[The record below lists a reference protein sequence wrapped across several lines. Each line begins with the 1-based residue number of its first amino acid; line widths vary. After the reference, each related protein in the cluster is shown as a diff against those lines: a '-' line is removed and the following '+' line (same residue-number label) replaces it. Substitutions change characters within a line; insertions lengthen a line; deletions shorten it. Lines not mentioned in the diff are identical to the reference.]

1 MREFSSSN
9 GVRALGKYTLLEKL
23 GEGYLGPVY
32 KGFDQDLGRAV
43 AIRILCDG
51 IKWDTNVEELFH
63 SECRA
68 VAGLQHPN
76 IATIFEVGKE
86 GTTHY
91 IVMESLESG
100 NLQGLIAEKPSMPAE
115 AKLSVMVQV
124 VEGLSHAHRNGILH
138 RDLGPGKI
146 HVSADGSV
154 KIRDFAITQI
164 LMKHLPHPIVRWGA
178 PIYLSP
184 EQIQQKGCDERSDIF
199 SAGLVFYE
207 LFTYFH
213 PFHDANG
220 NKALDNIVLDTP
232 IPTFERFP
240 DVPPGLWSL
249 LKTCMARD
257 PGERYQSMD
266 ELLSACRDL
275 QKSLAEDTQLMLA
288 ELYASLAILKKAVE
302 QPNASESIV
311 DLFRDIQEMSRGD
324 KKADYIALDR
334 LITALIEQYPVI
346 QAEADAPDSVGPQF
360 LPEIIE
366 TAIPAGVDSTPLAAP
381 VESGDVPLQEKPA
394 PTTLASSHPNPAFE
408 TADGPQVPS
417 SERVEPEKAECPE
430 TNLPV
435 LEDLISEAQHSAM
448 RFDVGS
454 EANKPPAATSRYRR
468 IPRPS
473 YRAVAALLSILVIAA
488 AAYIVLGTEA
498 CTHFRSTWDVIL
510 ENFRMTVKAAV
521 PHPEPTNA
529 GDPPTAAEMQGISST
544 TNPLKEGTLS
554 TLKEFE
560 EEQRGSNS
568 EMATSQPPRGLLG
581 RVETLINTGKL
592 QAAKVELNKLQKA
605 YPRSPDVLALHKQLR
620 TKSSL
625 EAQDRAREEE
635 HKNAV
640 RKQREDAWN
649 RRLIELFARGNYS
662 EAGNELNRWLAEDP
676 GNSRAQD
683 FGAKLEKI
691 ERDFRII
698 NSALSESRYQDALDA
713 LRSVE
718 KNNPADPNVAEL
730 RREIEI
736 KKASARAMLTVH
748 RLGSKALLLLD
759 GRPIGTD
766 GEIQNESIPI
776 GKHTVSIESNNGLI
790 ASRSQEYLDGQQ
802 VVLIYD
808 LSRLML
814 RPMSEADLE
823 LLAQRKMMEE
833 VHRFE
838 LEHEHGLFRGSCRG
852 VLSVD
857 YYDVAY
863 KPFSGQHGF
872 RIPFKLLKVSKV
884 EGKSI
889 ELSFISDDKHFESFK
904 FQNERDAQRFM
915 QIWKDLKAIP
925 Q

>member
-1 MREFSSSN
+1 MRECSPSN
-9 GVRALGKYTLLEKL
+9 GIRALGKYTLLEKL

-51 IKWDTNVEELFH
+51 IKWDANVDELFH

-68 VAGLQHPN
+68 VAALQQPN
-76 IATIFEVGKE
+76 IASIFEVGKE
-86 GTTHY
+86 GKTRY
-91 IVMESLESG
+91 IVMEFLEG
-100 NLQGLIAEKPSMPAE
+100 RNLQDLIAEKPSMPVE
-115 AKLSVMVQV
+115 AKLSIMIQV
-124 VEGLSHAHRNGILH
+124 VEGLSHAHKNGILH

-164 LMKHLPHPIVRWGA
+164 LMKHLPHPVVRWGA

-199 SAGLVFYE
+199 SAGLIFYE

-213 PFHDANG
+213 PFHDANS
-220 NKALDNIVLDTP
+220 NKALDNIVLDAP
-232 IPTFERFP
+232 IPTFEQFP
-240 DVPPGLWSL
+240 DVPPGLWLL

-257 PGERYQSMD
+257 PGERYQRMD
-266 ELLSACRDL
+266 ELLGACRDL

-288 ELYASLAILKKAVE
+288 ELYASLVPLKKAAE
-302 QPNASESIV
+302 QPNASKSTL
-311 DLFRDIQEMSRGD
+311 DLFRDVQEMSRGD

-346 QAEADAPDSVGPQF
+346 QAVAYASDPAGPQF
-360 LPEIIE
+360 LTGIIE
-366 TAIPAGVDSTPLAAP
+366 TAIPASVDSTPLAAP
-381 VESGDVPLQEKPA
+381 TKGADVLLQEGPA
-394 PTTLASSHPNPAFE
+394 ATTLASSSPNPGVE
-408 TADGPQVPS
+408 TAAEPQRPS
-417 SERVEPEKAECPE
+417 SEHEALEGKAECPE

-435 LEDLISEAQHSAM
+435 LEDLTSEAQHPAM
-448 RFDVGS
+448 RFDIRS
-454 EANKPPAATSRYRR
+454 EADKPPSAASRYRR

-473 YRAVAALLSILVIAA
+473 YRTAAALLSILLIAA

-498 CTHFRSTWDVIL
+498 CTLFRSTWNVIL

-521 PHPEPTNA
+521 PHPEPGNA
-529 GDPPTAAEMQGISST
+529 GDPPTAAEAQGIPSAI
-544 TNPLKEGTLS
+544 NPLNEEVPS

-560 EEQRGSNS
+560 EEQWGSNS
-568 EMATSQPPRGLLG
+568 EMATIPPPRELLG
-581 RVETLINTGKL
+581 RVEALINTGKFQL
-592 QAAKVELNKLQKA
+592 AKAELNKLQKA
-605 YPRSPDVLALHKQLR
+605 YPRSPGVSALRKQLQG
-620 TKSSL
+620 KSFL
-625 EAQDRAREEE
+625 ETQDQAREEE
-635 HKNAV
+635 QKLQPK
-640 RKQREDAWN
+640 RDDEWN
-649 RRLIELFARGNYS
+649 RQMTELFAHGNYS
-662 EAGNELNRWLAEDP
+662 EAGSVLNRWIAEDP
-676 GNSRAQD
+676 GNSRAQE

-691 ERDFRII
+691 QRDFRITQ
-698 NSALSESRYQDALDA
+698 SAMSESRYQDALDA
-713 LRSVE
+713 LRGVE

-730 RREIEI
+730 RRQIEI

-748 RLGSKALLLLD
+748 RLGSKAMLFLD

-766 GEIQNESIPI
+766 GEIQNESIPTGNHI
-776 GKHTVSIESNNGLI
+776 VSIRSSGGLI

-802 VVLIYD
+802 VILVYD
-808 LSRLML
+808 LARLML
-814 RPMSEADLE
+814 RPMSEADQE
-823 LLAQRKMMEE
+823 SLAQRKMMEE

-838 LEHEHGLFRGSCRG
+838 LDHEHGLFRGSCHG

-863 KPFSGQHGF
+863 KPTSGQHGF

-884 EGKSI
+884 EGKSV
-889 ELSFISDDKHFESFK
+889 ELSFVSDNKHFESFK
-904 FQNERDAQRFM
+904 FQNESDAQRFV
-915 QIWKDLKAIP
+915 QIWRDLKAIS